1 MKNVTLAHF
10 VTIIRIFVKNSE
22 RQFSF
27 FLHFSLHVAEIAGV
41 VPSTVSRWMSGESAV
56 PRLVLEKLRQVDA
69 ILNEK

>member
-1 MKNVTLAHF
+1 MSEYTTELA
-10 VTIIRIFVKNSE
+10 
-22 RQFSF
+22 
-27 FLHFSLHVAEIAGV
+27 SLLKKTGITKKKVAEIAGV